1 MIRMSFIPTAQ
12 YLDHIF
18 ESEQSFCQL
27 YSLPIQQLDKIHW
40 SPLAVIYKATQFLAV
55 KKEARILDI
64 GSGAGK
70 FCLAGAYY
78 KPSAYFYGVEQRLYL
93 ITHAESA
100 REKLGRLSVTFMHKN
115 FTQLNLKEFDGF
127 YFYNSF
133 FESIPGTDKI
143 DDSIAYSPELYHYY
157 SRYLRLQLE
166 EMPAGT
172 RVVTYCSWDDEI
184 PPCYRLIE
192 TDIDHLLKFWEKKP

>member
-1 MIRMSFIPTAQ
+1 MPFVPTSKH
-12 YLDHIF
+12 LDHIF
-18 ESEQSFCQL
+18 ENEQSFCQL
-27 YSLPIQQLDKIHW
+27 YPLSIQQLDKLHW
-40 SPLAVIYKATQFLAV
+40 SPLNVIYKAVQFLANREDA
-55 KKEARILDI
+55 KILDI

-78 KPSAYFYGVEQRLYL
+78 KPSAAFYGVEQRQYL
-93 ITHAESA
+93 IGHAESA
-100 REKLGRLSVTFMHKN
+100 NAKLGRMKVKFLHKN
-115 FTQLNLKEFDGF
+115 FTQLNLKEFNGF

-157 SRYLRLQLE
+157 SRYLYRELD

-172 RVVTYCSWDDEI
+172 RVASYCSWDDEI
-184 PPCYRLIE
+184 PPGYQLVE
-192 TDIDHLLKFWEKKP
+192 TDMDQLLKFWEKLS